1 MESALQNPARVS
13 SSSGSRAR
21 KVTYWIMTGLVAFF
35 MGSGGIAQ
43 VMQYFASPHGVVPVL
58 GYPMY
63 FFLIL
68 GVWKFF
74 GALTILVPGFP
85 RLKEWAY
92 AGIFFDL
99 TGAAASNALSGGY
112 GAYGFHV
119 IAPLIITGFMVA
131 SWALRPASRT
141 LGVVLRVNSATTA

>member
-1 MESALQNPARVS
+1 MT
-13 SSSGSRAR
+13 GR
-21 KVTYWIMTGLVAFF
+21 KVTYWITTGLVAFF
-35 MGSGGIAQ
+35 IGSGGVAQ
-43 VMQYFASPHGVVPVL
+43 MAQYRANPHGVVPEL

-63 FFLIL
+63 FFAIL
-68 GVWKFF
+68 GFWKFF

-99 TGAAASNALSGGY
+99 TGAAASCAAVGGY

-119 IAPLIITGFMVA
+119 IAPLIIAGLMVA
-131 SWALRPASRT
+131 SWALRPASRVT
-141 LGVVLRVNSATTA
+141 GVLMPSKNELATQ

>member
-1 MESALQNPARVS
+1 MESTLQNPTLVGGS
-13 SSSGSRAR
+13 SSSKSRTI
-21 KVTYWIMTGLVAFF
+21 VYWIMTALIAFF
-35 MGSGGIAQ
+35 IGSGGIAQ
-43 VMQYFASPHGVVPVL
+43 LMQYFASPHTVVPVL

-63 FFLIL
+63 FFAIL
-68 GVWKFF
+68 GFWKFF

-99 TGAAASNALSGGY
+99 TGAAASCAMSGGY

-119 IAPLIITGFMVA
+119 IAPLVLTIFMLA
-131 SWALRPASRT
+131 SWALRPPSRT
-141 LGVVLRVNSATTA
+141 VGTVFSPNSAALA

>member
-1 MESALQNPARVS
+1 METVLQNATDERVNAQ
-13 SSSGSRAR
+13 SRGR
-21 KVTYWIMTGLVAFF
+21 TVVYWIMTALVAFF
-35 MGSGGIAQ
+35 IGSGGIAQ

-68 GVWKFF
+68 GIWKFF
-74 GALTILVPGFP
+74 GALTILVPRFP
-85 RLKEWAY
+85 LLKEWAY

-112 GAYGFHV
+112 GAYGFHI
-119 IAPLIITGFMVA
+119 IAPIVITGFMLA
-131 SWALRPASRT
+131 SWALRPATRK
-141 LGVVLRVNSATTA
+141 L

>member
-1 MESALQNPARVS
+1 MESALHNPTLVAANTS
-13 SSSGSRAR
+13 SKGR
-21 KVTYWIMTGLVAFF
+21 TILYWIMTVLVAFPI
-35 MGSGGIAQ
+35 GSGGIAQ
-43 VMQYFASPHGVVPVL
+43 LMQYFASPHGVVPVL

-63 FFLIL
+63 FFAIL
-68 GVWKFF
+68 GFWKFF

-99 TGAAASNALSGGY
+99 TGAAASCAMSGGY

-131 SWALRPASRT
+131 SWALRPPSRT
-141 LGVVLRVNSATTA
+141 FGVLSPAKNAA